1 MIPGAGSLPLVEAAI
16 IEERE
21 WPTRELPANP
31 ASLDSD
37 DCVIPLYVSESPF
50 VLPVFFPFFS
60 LTVHVS
66 LLSLRTVRFNLIRR
80 YETITRS
87 FGTIVRAGMPIGLRA
102 IDP

>member
-37 DCVIPLYVSESPF
+37 DCVIPLSVSESPF
-50 VLPVFFPFFS
+50 VLPAFSPFFFTDS
-60 LTVHVS
+60 ARLA
-66 LLSLRTVRFNLIRR
+66 F
-80 YETITRS
+80 
-87 FGTIVRAGMPIGLRA
+87 IVKDCA
-102 IDP
+102 I